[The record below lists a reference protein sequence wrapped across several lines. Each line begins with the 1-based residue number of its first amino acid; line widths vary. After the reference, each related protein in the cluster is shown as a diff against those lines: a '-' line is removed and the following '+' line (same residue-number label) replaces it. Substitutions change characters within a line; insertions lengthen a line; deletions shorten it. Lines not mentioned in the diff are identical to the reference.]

1 MHIASCIL
9 FLCIYDCFSLLFV
22 THQIKLRPATHQLR
36 PSALRDRSCAFPR
49 VLWCVWSFLSVAAA
63 VVCCC
68 WLLKFI
74 THIHSSSGPG
84 SLSEYFMIL
93 RSPAF
98 DLWILS
104 AVETTEL
111 LLLWGMTL
119 FTNTPCKRYKVAS
132 NRICDGL
139 FLLRITR
146 PGKQRGKTLH

>member
-9 FLCIYDCFSLLFV
+9 FLCIYDRFTLLFMA
-22 THQIKLRPATHQLR
+22 HQIKLRPATHQLR
-36 PSALRDRSCAFPR
+36 PSALRDGSCAFPR

-119 FTNTPCKRYKVAS
+119 FTNTPCMCCKVAS
-132 NRICDGL
+132 NRICDG
-139 FLLRITR
+139 FVSSEEYET
-146 PGKQRGKTLH
+146 GKTKGKDLH